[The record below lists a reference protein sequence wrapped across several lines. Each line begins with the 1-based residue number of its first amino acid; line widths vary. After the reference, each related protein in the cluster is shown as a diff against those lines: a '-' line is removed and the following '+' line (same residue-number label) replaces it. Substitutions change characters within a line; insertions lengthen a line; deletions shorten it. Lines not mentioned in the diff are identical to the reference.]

1 MKDKLLGKGLIEMV
15 ENVQIDGKL
24 GKALDKLEAAT
35 MEAASHLKHASDEIA
50 GNVLAL
56 EKSIHEGLQSPVL
69 RKKLGAIEAEV
80 KALRRSSKREY
91 AALKRSVERQKK
103 ALAKTTKRVAK
114 IVVKAE
120 VKKAKP
126 ARKGANG
133 KDAGSGAAVKVAPK
147 APAKAVNAAA
157 SAKTA
162 APRKAPARKAP
173 ARKVATRKRSA
184 ASRTSTKSTPKPSS

>member
-1 MKDKLLGKGLIEMV
+1 MV

-56 EKSIHEGLQSPVL
+56 EKSIHEGLKSQVL
-69 RKKLGAIEAEV
+69 RKKLGAIETEV
-80 KALRRSSKREY
+80 KLLRRSSKREY

-103 ALAKTTKRVAK
+103 ALAKATKRVAK

-126 ARKGANG
+126 ARAGANG
-133 KDAGSGAAVKVAPK
+133 KDASSGAA
-147 APAKAVNAAA
+147 AKAAEAKPAVKSASPQPAAKTAKAAA
-157 SAKTA
+157 PAKTA
-162 APRKAPARKAP
+162 ARKA
-173 ARKVATRKRSA
+173 ATRKRPATSGASA
-184 ASRTSTKSTPKPSS
+184 KGAPKPSS